1 MKNMD
6 IYFRL
11 LIFFGE
17 VDNNNADS
25 ISTSIKIIRNLI
37 NYIFFFFYNLKF
49 LLIFYIIYNIYLLV
63 ITNLLII
70 KRKFNENYCH
80 VGPVG

>member
-37 NYIFFFFYNLKF
+37 NYIFFFF
-49 LLIFYIIYNIYLLV
+49 II
-63 ITNLLII
+63 
-70 KRKFNENYCH
+70 
-80 VGPVG
+80 

>member
-70 KRKFNENYCH
+70 KRKFNENYYLNII
-80 VGPVG
+80 